1 MYDLKRHYQT
11 IFKPEYRDDFPEET
25 SKKFCSILK
34 IFKQSYTNPIIVKQN
49 QTMNDYYYIL
59 LYSDHELLLLLEIH
73 LMYFNKA
80 SCVNEEARFS
90 SVDPH
95 SLFGSDP

>member
-1 MYDLKRHYQT
+1 
-11 IFKPEYRDDFPEET
+11 
-25 SKKFCSILK
+25 
-34 IFKQSYTNPIIVKQN
+34 
-49 QTMNDYYYIL
+49 MNDYYYIL

-95 SLFGSDP
+95 PLFGSDP